1 MTVQWITM
9 RWYIGGSENMA
20 WYRAFLRTDRKRDS
34 KTASDYYC
42 FFVLYISPKEPEQL
56 DAGHCNLLHYPRYP
70 WEQKGSYGSCTG
82 AIEQRCLIAHS
93 QDTSSDGTV
102 QQAETE
108 VRHYNCPTASPSSQG
123 KMFCTLLHDACV
135 C

>member
-1 MTVQWITM
+1 
-9 RWYIGGSENMA
+9 MA
-20 WYRAFLRTDRKRDS
+20 WYRTYLRTDRKRDS

-42 FFVLYISPKEPEQL
+42 FFLVLYFSPKEPEQL

-108 VRHYNCPTASPSSQG
+108 VRHNNCPTASPSSQG

>member
-1 MTVQWITM
+1 
-9 RWYIGGSENMA
+9 MA

-102 QQAETE
+102 QQAERKCDIKI
-108 VRHYNCPTASPSSQG
+108 VPPLVHPLRANCFALCFTMPVFAGELECREKP
-123 KMFCTLLHDACV
+123 
-135 C
+135 

>member
-1 MTVQWITM
+1 MRVTVTFSITQGTLGN
-9 RWYIGGSENMA
+9 RKGRMA
-20 WYRAFLRTDRKRDS
+20 VA
-34 KTASDYYC
+34 
-42 FFVLYISPKEPEQL
+42 
-56 DAGHCNLLHYPRYP
+56 
-70 WEQKGSYGSCTG
+70 TG

-108 VRHYNCPTASPSSQG
+108 VSHYNCPTASLSSQG

>member
-1 MTVQWITM
+1 
-9 RWYIGGSENMA
+9 MA

-102 QQAETE
+102 QQAERKCDIKI
-108 VRHYNCPTASPSSQG
+108 VPPLVHPLRANCFALCFTMPVFAEELECREKP
-123 KMFCTLLHDACV
+123 
-135 C
+135 